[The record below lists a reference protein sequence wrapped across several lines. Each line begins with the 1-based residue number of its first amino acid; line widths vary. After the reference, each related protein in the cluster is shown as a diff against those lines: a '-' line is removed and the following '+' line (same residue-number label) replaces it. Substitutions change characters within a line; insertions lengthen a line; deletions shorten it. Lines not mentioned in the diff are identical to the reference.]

1 RQLQT
6 IGEAEATV
14 HSQPDNSVNT
24 ENAREHE
31 RHILMLSNLTE
42 DITGSNK
49 QLSSSPHELSR
60 SPRGNTTFT
69 SSLKNSFH
77 HRSLSSLVS
86 TTTTSLVTAG
96 ASSNLASNKD
106 QFVTNFEGILG
117 DQQFDPNMIVDKP
130 REDTVVDN
138 WMSSDEQNSTH
149 EPTFSPTSVLKNLTN
164 SITTSSTDSNTSN
177 IQKRKQRG
185 RPSSTNAT
193 SQKWS
198 MEEVDNLIIN
208 PKSFSM
214 WKSILIKRQFIL
226 GTLTDLFKMIPSRL
240 FDETSRFKLIDFLVQ
255 KKLLVKGNWFCDG
268 KGTSI
273 GGYMKGSPA
282 NPDVAMSLANLG
294 LDIEEYKL
302 SLNPHHNVKRRIDGK
317 MLNQSYLFNDLL
329 KEQII
334 NDEWFKDNL
343 EIDESLIYATNKLSQ
358 TTSNYQIDRF
368 QQQQKEKIK
377 RTMANK
383 RKKAE
388 ELQRETLNV
397 CGTDIPVKRKRKPKI
412 RED

>member
-1 RQLQT
+1 
-6 IGEAEATV
+6 
-14 HSQPDNSVNT
+14 
-24 ENAREHE
+24 
-31 RHILMLSNLTE
+31 
-42 DITGSNK
+42 
-49 QLSSSPHELSR
+49 
-60 SPRGNTTFT
+60 
-69 SSLKNSFH
+69 
-77 HRSLSSLVS
+77 
-86 TTTTSLVTAG
+86 
-96 ASSNLASNKD
+96 
-106 QFVTNFEGILG
+106 
-117 DQQFDPNMIVDKP
+117 
-130 REDTVVDN
+130 
-138 WMSSDEQNSTH
+138 
-149 EPTFSPTSVLKNLTN
+149 
-164 SITTSSTDSNTSN
+164 
-177 IQKRKQRG
+177 
-185 RPSSTNAT
+185 
-193 SQKWS
+193 
-198 MEEVDNLIIN
+198 
-208 PKSFSM
+208 M